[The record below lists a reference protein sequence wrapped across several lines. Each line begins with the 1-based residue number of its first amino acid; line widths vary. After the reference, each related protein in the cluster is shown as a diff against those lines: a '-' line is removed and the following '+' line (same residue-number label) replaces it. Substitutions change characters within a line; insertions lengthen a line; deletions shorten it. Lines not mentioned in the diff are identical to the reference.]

1 MSTVIF
7 SLMVYSLLKVEGSG
21 GLESTWR
28 SSFPPTCFLFVP
40 PLVLEEDLSYW
51 LVFDHAYFSFLTM
64 MNWPCTEFSLHI
76 SGWISVAWCELIQF
90 RSPSILIG
98 IATFRTLPN
107 RGENWSHRKYNL
119 SRKTGPKVH
128 KSAPSVP
135 NIWSNMSNFL
145 ALNLNFPPLQYGGF
159 WPTRK
164 NKRSYN

>member
-7 SLMVYSLLKVEGSG
+7 SLMVYYLLKVEGNG
-21 GLESTWR
+21 GGNGIYLADLESTWR
-28 SSFPPTCFLFVP
+28 SSFPPNCFLFVP

-119 SRKTGPKVH
+119 SRKTRPKVQ
-128 KSAPSVP
+128 KC
-135 NIWSNMSNFL
+135 
-145 ALNLNFPPLQYGGF
+145 
-159 WPTRK
+159 T
-164 NKRSYN
+164 KRPKHLKQHVKLSRFES